1 MLLHPD
7 LLERERVVANKEA
20 IESNVHIGQI
30 EVITS
35 KVGNVTAHI
44 FHIKQ
49 AFSKKI
55 FWPKDYVS
63 YFFVVL
69 CHSSVVSIVHI
80 DPL

>member
-20 IESNVHIGQI
+20 IEPNVHIGQI

-35 KVGNVTAHI
+35 RVGNVTAHI

-55 FWPKDYVS
+55 F
-63 YFFVVL
+63 
-69 CHSSVVSIVHI
+69 
-80 DPL
+80 